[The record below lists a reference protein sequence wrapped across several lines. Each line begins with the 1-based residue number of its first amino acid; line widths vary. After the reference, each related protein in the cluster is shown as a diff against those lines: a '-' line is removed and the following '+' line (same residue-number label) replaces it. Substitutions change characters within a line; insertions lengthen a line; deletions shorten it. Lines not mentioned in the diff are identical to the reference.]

1 MQPKTINTA
10 NRVTNFL
17 SWFSIGLGTLETF
30 APTILGRLL
39 GLERHTALLRFY
51 GLREL
56 TAGGALLTQTTT
68 PQWLWARVAGDAVDI
83 VTLTLLLGP
92 DNRKRANAGVALA
105 AVLGITGLDLWAA
118 LQLTRAQAE
127 SVHPQAERVEPQLGR
142 SGVRPSFPSKP

>member
-1 MQPKTINTA
+1 MQPQTMNAA

-30 APTILGRLL
+30 TPALLGGLL
-39 GLERHTALLRFY
+39 GLEKHTALLRVY

-68 PQWLWARVAGDAVDI
+68 PQWLWARVAGDAMDI
-83 VTLTLLLGP
+83 ATLALALGP

-105 AVLGITGLDLWAA
+105 AVLGITGLDVWAA

-127 SVHPQAERVEPQLGR
+127 SVHPDAERVKPQLGH
-142 SGVRPSFPSKP
+142 